1 MLRFC
6 FVTTGATADFDPLIR
21 AVLSPAFLEA
31 LEEDGYTDLVIQ
43 HGSSGAT
50 IFDEF
55 IAANP
60 KISHGSRRLRIRGF
74 DFKKEGLAAEMQY
87 VKGEE
92 GRLQGVV
99 ISHAGMPEPKLCFD

>member
-1 MLRFC
+1 MRRFC
-6 FVTTGATADFDPLIR
+6 FVTTGATADFDSLVR
-21 AVLSPAFLEA
+21 AILSPAFLEA

-43 HGSSGAT
+43 HGSSGAR
-50 IFDEF
+50 IFDEL

-60 KISHGSRRLRIRGF
+60 KISHDRHRLRISGF
-74 DFKKEGLAAEMQY
+74 DFKKEGLSADMEF

-99 ISHAGMPEPKLCFD
+99 ISHAGMPGT